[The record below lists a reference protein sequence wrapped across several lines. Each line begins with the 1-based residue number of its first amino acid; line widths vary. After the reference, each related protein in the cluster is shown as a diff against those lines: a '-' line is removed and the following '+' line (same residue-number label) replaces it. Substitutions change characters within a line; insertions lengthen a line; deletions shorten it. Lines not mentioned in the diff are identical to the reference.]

1 MTGLRRLLRAPA
13 TVDLAALAPR
23 STPGFDGD
31 KAAAAEEVAA
41 LGPRLADLQERLY
54 ANGKVGDPRRVLL
67 VLQAMDTGGK
77 DGAVKHVLGLVDPAG
92 VHARAF
98 GTPTEEERAHHY
110 LWRIEQALPGPGMLG
125 VFNRSHYEDVLVVR
139 VHDLVPPEVWGGR
152 YDEINAWEARLA
164 AEGTVL
170 VKVFLHLSYDEQRE
184 RLLARL
190 DDPTKL
196 WKVNPGDV
204 EERRHWA
211 AYQQAYAAVL
221 ERCSTDAAPWY
232 VVPADRKWY
241 RDWALA
247 HLLHEVL
254 EGLGQGWPQ
263 RPDLDL
269 EGMRRA
275 LRES

>member
-1 MTGLRRLLRAPA
+1 MTDLRSLLRARTP
-13 TVDLAALAPR
+13 VDLAAVDPR

-31 KAAAAEEVAA
+31 KEQAAEEVLA
-41 LGPRLADLQERLY
+41 LAGELADLQERLY
-54 ANGKVGDPRRVLL
+54 ANGRTDDPRRVLL
-67 VLQAMDTGGK
+67 VLQAMDSGGK
-77 DGAVKHVLGLVDPAG
+77 DGAVKHVLGLVNPAG
-92 VHARAF
+92 VHARSF
-98 GTPTEEERAHHY
+98 GKPTEEELAHPY

-139 VHDLVPPEVWGGR
+139 VHDLVPPEVWGAR
-152 YDEINAWEARLA
+152 YDEINAWEAGLV
-164 AEGTVL
+164 EQGVVL
-170 VKVFLHLSYDEQRE
+170 VKVFLHISYDEQRE

-211 AYQQAYAAVL
+211 AYQQAYTAVL

-241 RDWALA
+241 RNWALA

-254 EGLGQGWPQ
+254 TGLDQGWPA
-263 RPDLDL
+263 RPELDLD
-269 EGMRRA
+269 GMRAA
-275 LRES
+275 LRSS